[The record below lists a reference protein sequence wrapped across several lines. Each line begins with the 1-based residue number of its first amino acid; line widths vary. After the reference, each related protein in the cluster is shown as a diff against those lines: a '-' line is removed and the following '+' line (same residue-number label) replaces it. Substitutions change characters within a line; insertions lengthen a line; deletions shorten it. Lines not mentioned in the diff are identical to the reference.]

1 MQTLLVRLKP
11 YDPRRGHV
19 LRRYT
24 FAGIKFQHDRGWYR
38 VEEPVG
44 AYLKG
49 VRQVNGD
56 EYSQLAFDV
65 CTEQEAKEL
74 ETSEANASKVK
85 QEASAE
91 IKVSPA
97 RPAVTTAELP
107 TPATPKDSPKADANP
122 RPKRERS

>member
-1 MQTLLVRLKP
+1 MQTLLVRLKS

-38 VEEPVG
+38 VEEAVG
-44 AYLKG
+44 KYLKG
-49 VRQVNGD
+49 VRQVHGD

-74 ETSEANASKVK
+74 ETSEANAAKVE

-107 TPATPKDSPKADANP
+107 SKEAPKADTNT
-122 RPKRERS
+122 RSKRERS